1 LDYKNKDKYNE
12 IIEYVGR
19 TLAEHDHASELITEK
34 LVERRGIFA
43 TKVMTIFLGNLSRKE
58 RGHEESRQD
67 RHESE

>member
-1 LDYKNKDKYNE
+1 M
-12 IIEYVGR
+12 
-19 TLAEHDHASELITEK
+19 AEHDHASELITEK